1 MALSSLFRG
10 FCRPFIFELFLLFT
24 LRVAS
29 ANTNQIPNSHH
40 NQVCIVPATNNG
52 SDDIPAILLTFQRYG
67 HGGLIIFQNTTYNI
81 QQVMNTTG
89 LSNCQIDIHGALL
102 VREVK
107 VADERRKS

>member
-1 MALSSLFRG
+1 MALSSLARG

-29 ANTNQIPNSHH
+29 ANTNQIPNLHH

-52 SDDIPAILLTFQRYG
+52 SDDAPAILSAFQRCG
-67 HGGLIIFQNTTYNI
+67 HSGHIIFQNTTYNI

-89 LSNCQIDIHGALL
+89 LSGYQIDMNSGAQTNL
-102 VREVK
+102 VP
-107 VADERRKS
+107 DSW